1 MDSVQQVHVLL
12 VLWTPEPDAGGVSPE
27 LLFPRLLHCC
37 FPVKNY
43 QREHHFNCCTM
54 FLQCPAPEAGGS
66 VSSGCGMF
74 CAGLTGAVVEEL
86 KIPNNWSIPKWQLC
100 HCLLAHMC
108 DVYREV
114 SLLQDSLSIS
124 WTHRSN
130 SSWSTDLSVDTLHF
144 WGHVLGCSTV
154 APSLLTN
161 CSQFPGYTTEKY
173 LCLSLHLSPKKPF
186 FESFFFS
193 LRGIKWNTNIW
204 RLRIKA
210 RELWTFND
218 FIFAPK
224 KWGFFCMTQLLLHN
238 RKRDLQH
245 PRFSFEMSFLAY
257 QQADALRSVKLD
269 QKWEVSHVFPEW
281 NIRQREQWDLR
292 VPDGRE
298 WRSWFTVLTAP
309 FVVQE
314 KGALWSRGVAHTY
327 CSISLVFS
335 SHSVLGLHMLH
346 MDLYLMQSAVV
357 Y

>member
-1 MDSVQQVHVLL
+1 
-12 VLWTPEPDAGGVSPE
+12 
-27 LLFPRLLHCC
+27 
-37 FPVKNY
+37 
-43 QREHHFNCCTM
+43 M
-54 FLQCPAPEAGGS
+54 FFSGS
-66 VSSGCGMF
+66 
-74 CAGLTGAVVEEL
+74 
-86 KIPNNWSIPKWQLC
+86 K
-100 HCLLAHMC
+100 
-108 DVYREV
+108 
-114 SLLQDSLSIS
+114 
-124 WTHRSN
+124 
-130 SSWSTDLSVDTLHF
+130 SVDQLFTIPWLYH
-144 WGHVLGCSTV
+144 WKISV
-154 APSLLTN
+154 P
-161 CSQFPGYTTEKY
+161 
-173 LCLSLHLSPKKPF
+173 LSPPKPQETLF
-186 FESFFFS
+186 WIFFFS

-224 KWGFFCMTQLLLHN
+224 KWVFFCMTQLLLHN
-238 RKRDLQH
+238 RKQDLQH

-314 KGALWSRGVAHTY
+314 KGALWSRGLAHTY

-335 SHSVLGLHMLH
+335 SQCLGLAYVTHGSLSYAKCCCVLVTH
-346 MDLYLMQSAVV
+346 YYST
-357 Y
+357 